1 MCDHSITWIKYRY
14 EREPI
19 RASLIT
25 GIFSEQKMNDLL
37 HRFEFIRACTNRI
50 WILTK
55 GNRTDHLRRSEY
67 NAERTEGKRDLNI
80 ILTNPFSEKIETEYL
95 GFWVTTHDDVKP
107 TNTK

>member
-1 MCDHSITWIKYRY
+1 MDIN
-14 EREPI
+14 ERKQDRSFTEI
-19 RASLIT
+19 
-25 GIFSEQKMNDLL
+25 GI
-37 HRFEFIRACTNRI
+37 
-50 WILTK
+50 
-55 GNRTDHLRRSEY
+55 